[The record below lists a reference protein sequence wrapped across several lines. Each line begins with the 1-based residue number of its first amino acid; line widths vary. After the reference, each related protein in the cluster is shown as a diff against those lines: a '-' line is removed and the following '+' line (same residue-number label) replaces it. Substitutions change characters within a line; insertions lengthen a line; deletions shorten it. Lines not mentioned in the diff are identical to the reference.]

1 MVRAEFLDQEEW
13 YEGLPGAVISAGALI
28 INATGEPLL
37 VKPNYRDYWSLPGGI
52 CEHGEAPHIG
62 CEREVAEEL
71 GLTLGIGRLLA
82 VDWSQPLGPD
92 ARPSMHFVFDGG
104 MLPDGRAIVLQQEEL
119 DCWQFTP
126 VPQLGSFLPPH
137 TLPRVVGALEALQR
151 GPVRYLPRPVS

>member
-62 CEREVAEEL
+62 QR
-71 GLTLGIGRLLA
+71 R
-82 VDWSQPLGPD
+82 
-92 ARPSMHFVFDGG
+92 
-104 MLPDGRAIVLQQEEL
+104 PDGRVELLEAEIGRDEAVAGVEAHRGAIVE
-119 DCWQFTP
+119 
-126 VPQLGSFLPPH
+126 
-137 TLPRVVGALEALQR
+137 VGEPGEGAHFI
-151 GPVRYLPRPVS
+151 VYLPVSRTT